1 MEGQAG
7 GPPLNPIEM
16 GMESKKEVVGRL
28 KENSFYVES
37 FKSLFGKDI
46 FKNDENAYIAMT
58 QAIAS
63 FERRD
68 EFSTFDSKYDRYL
81 KGEYDLTPLEDL
93 GMSIFF
99 SNNNNSCASVS
110 CLKRRRKSW

>member
-1 MEGQAG
+1 
-7 GPPLNPIEM
+7 L
-16 GMESKKEVVGRL
+16 VVYADIFVLGIL
-28 KENSFYVES
+28 LGSVVWIKENSFYVES

-68 EFSTFDSKYDRYL
+68 EFSPFDSKYDRYL
-81 KGEYDLTPLEDL
+81 KNFEH
-93 GMSIFF
+93 
-99 SNNNNSCASVS
+99 
-110 CLKRRRKSW
+110 